1 MHKDELVSEFEEKLE
16 QEVDDVAHPSVDKEI
31 PLGLRIFAILTLLYS
46 IVSTFGTFKTLWRWI
61 FSGAYIDLS
70 LGMSTTIVELTSIVT
85 FALLTICMIVLSVL
99 LLTEKRKFAARFI
112 YVEYV
117 LLATNLVCHIMLN
130 GIHKSLGIY
139 IIGFLILIL
148 LQIYL
153 DPMLSK
159 EREQERAEQD
169 ERWRIE
175 QREGILGF
183 DKTGKGAIEINFFNV
198 FWMFVVC
205 SFIGLVVE
213 EVYHF
218 VFVVPGEWQDRAGLL
233 FGPFSPIYGF
243 GAVIMSIALNR
254 LHKRS
259 VILIFLFSAIIGGL
273 FEAFVAYFMQ
283 FAFGAVAWDYSN
295 EVLPLFGGKTCL
307 KFMIMWGF
315 MGAVWLKVV
324 MPTVV
329 KIINKIPW
337 NWRYFLTT
345 VASALMLTNAIM
357 TLQALDCWYE
367 RVSSGGE
374 TVNNSNITKFYAT
387 HFDDDYMEKRFES
400 MTIVPDDAV
409 RNDHSQ

>member
-1 MHKDELVSEFEEKLE
+1 MIKEEVASQIEEKLE
-16 QEVDDVAHPSVDKEI
+16 QEVDEVTHPDVNKDL
-31 PLGLRIFAILTLLYS
+31 PLGLKVFALLALIYS
-46 IVSTFGTFKTLWRWI
+46 IVSAFGTFRSFWKWV
-61 FSGAYIDLS
+61 FSGPTFNTSA
-70 LGMSTTIVELTSIVT
+70 GMSTTVCELTSVIT
-85 FALLTICMIVLSVL
+85 FACVSFCMIAL
-99 LLTEKRKFAARFI
+99 LVMLLIDKRGHAARFI
-112 YVEYV
+112 YVIYA
-117 LLATNLVCHIMLN
+117 LLATNLTCHIMLN

-139 IIGFLILIL
+139 VVGFVILIA

-153 DPMLSK
+153 DPTLSE
-159 EREQERAEQD
+159 ERAQKRAEQD
-169 ERWRIE
+169 ELWRVE
-175 QREGILGF
+175 QHEGILGF

-254 LHKRS
+254 LHKCP
-259 VILIFLFSAIIGGL
+259 VIVIFLFSAIIGGL

-324 MPTVV
+324 MPSVV

-337 NWRYFLTT
+337 NWRYMLTI

-357 TLQALDCWYE
+357 TLQSLDCWYE
-367 RVSSGGE
+367 RVSSGHE
-374 TVNNSNITKFYAT
+374 TANNSNITKFYAT
-387 HFDDDYMEKRFES
+387 HFDDEYMEKRFES
-400 MTIVPDDAV
+400 MTIVPDEAV
-409 RNDHSQ
+409 RNDH